1 MIVGTSPA
9 MQQLHLDAAA
19 GAAGLAKAVLCLE
32 NGLVP
37 PQPHFERP
45 NPHIDFEA
53 APVRVAQMLEPL
65 PPQERPWRCGVSSF
79 GLSGVNTHVIVAEH
93 QAEPLPQDDG
103 HWQCVV
109 FFAPDETS
117 LQDYA
122 RAIAAAVARN
132 EGWPLHAVAAT
143 LMTGRDALPVRAA
156 FVARSRQELLE
167 QLDAGVTGIAVGNAA
182 RHDSRDS
189 MENPLPGAFFVSQE
203 AAQAAASAYLAGASL
218 AWPAERPVYRVHL
231 PAAPL
236 AAATLWPRFAAHF
249 LSEPVMTPAGK
260 AFALAVDRPDFWPAA
275 EHRLEGTPLL
285 VGMSLLDCLGWI
297 GGAVPL
303 SLHDLR
309 WRKPVTCGP
318 GCRAVLLAQE
328 QGDALAVELHHFEPA
343 TRNSGEASTTGLSTG
358 TWNVAASGLV
368 RGGIARPAALNLATV
383 RESLREI
390 AQQDTPEDSPLMVS
404 GRWQCRKALWGA
416 EDGNTLLAELCLPE
430 AYRADFNTFRWHPAM
445 MDIAASLALRGAY
458 GFVPAGCRIVRLH
471 SPLTAQAFA
480 LVRITDRQQGMIVA
494 DCTVTDASGQI
505 VAELEGM
512 TFMALRKGQIA
523 GKSGPDTPQ
532 MHPLHSEQPQPELY
546 AIGWK
551 QADLEG
557 CVAGPQNIMLLGGQ
571 ASLLGEALE
580 PLAHARRPLPLQAD
594 EIRALAHEILAGPT
608 DHLLWLPALEPGVQN
623 DTWPLCALLQEI
635 CSGGLRRPLRVT
647 VVGRGAFAP
656 DAPAHEPH
664 QESLPQGALYMGPLL
679 CLPWEE
685 PRISCA
691 YVELEEQNAAS
702 VAALVSSLGLVDG
715 PYVADCDGTV
725 RVRELVKLP
734 SAPASAATPAITKNG
749 CVVITG
755 GLGGMGQT
763 LARQI
768 HERHGAHVVLL
779 HRSSQLPPHA
789 LEGVPFAAFRCDVT
803 DAAQVEEVFAKIRSE
818 VGPVQGVIH
827 TAGVAG
833 RGYLLTSDR
842 QGYES
847 VLAPKVAGAWNLH
860 KATLGDDLAFFVLA
874 SSRTALV
881 GAPGQSDY
889 TAANAFLNAFAR
901 YRRRLGL
908 PALSINWNTWSGVG
922 MAVREG
928 LGNGPEAATMLAPQ
942 QALAVLE
949 AALASGEELVAV
961 GMTGENAADF
971 ALNGLPRGE
980 LPGCMLGS
988 ASISGGAAQ
997 GNAPQAQPMG
1007 NADHFDGA
1015 ALLEII
1021 RDCLGYDRPL
1031 TREDDFFDLGGD
1043 SIAATRIVNRLD
1055 KEAGLALAVADLLE
1069 SDTLGDIVD
1078 CALASCKPAQPLQK
1092 AEETTPVLDK
1102 YPVGNEQL
1110 AILYADMVSEGDLG
1124 FNLPAFLV
1132 MPPDADA
1139 ARLERALAQLVER
1152 HEALRT
1158 SFCDFEA
1165 ERPAMIIHPFT
1176 GFTLEERRIPDLAHK
1191 DDIIRPF
1198 NLRNETGFRAS
1209 LLVTDAGEKVLFLDV
1224 HHALGDGRTMSLLN
1238 VELYRLYHGLE
1249 LAPVTAQM
1257 KDIAW
1262 QQVTHPDAEAAAYW
1276 QNIYK
1281 GELPR
1286 LDLPASH
1293 PRPRV
1298 HTGRG
1303 GTYEFGLA
1311 PALVQAIKGLARREG
1326 LTNYQVSL
1334 CAWSLLAQAYTGSQD
1349 IVVAVSMDSRGEHLN
1364 TAGMLAS
1371 VLPLRFSVDPCQPL
1385 SALLRATR
1393 QVSNEGMRHRAY
1405 ILNSLLAD
1413 LRQTAWPDRSP
1424 LSEIILSYMNFEFA
1438 AEGQG
1443 LFESLRF
1450 SKFSSKTDLSIFVS
1464 DIGESISIAL
1474 EYYADLFSEADVLRM
1489 ARDYVRILELMTSAP
1504 GDAPLGFTP
1513 TDLPCA
1519 AGRTVSLEQCEAL
1532 APAAVR
1538 QGIEAVATGKGA
1550 SAEVMLLAVFAVLM
1564 GKVTQQEQFVVEVPP
1579 ERAIRFSID
1588 DNMEFEELLAFTQK
1602 GLTDKAGMGNADH
1615 GDSGLADDGMPL
1627 MQSALRLGFA
1637 FARGGV
1643 PTPDA
1648 QGNGYGLF
1656 CSVREQEE
1664 GLALYF
1670 AYDPQQVV
1678 AETARDWLTYYGNFL
1693 EGIIEGAA

>member
-1 MIVGTSPA
+1 M
-9 MQQLHLDAAA
+9 
-19 GAAGLAKAVLCLE
+19 
-32 NGLVP
+32 
-37 PQPHFERP
+37 
-45 NPHIDFEA
+45 
-53 APVRVAQMLEPL
+53 
-65 PPQERPWRCGVSSF
+65 
-79 GLSGVNTHVIVAEH
+79 
-93 QAEPLPQDDG
+93 
-103 HWQCVV
+103 
-109 FFAPDETS
+109 
-117 LQDYA
+117 
-122 RAIAAAVARN
+122 
-132 EGWPLHAVAAT
+132 
-143 LMTGRDALPVRAA
+143 
-156 FVARSRQELLE
+156 
-167 QLDAGVTGIAVGNAA
+167 
-182 RHDSRDS
+182 
-189 MENPLPGAFFVSQE
+189 
-203 AAQAAASAYLAGASL
+203 
-218 AWPAERPVYRVHL
+218 
-231 PAAPL
+231 
-236 AAATLWPRFAAHF
+236 
-249 LSEPVMTPAGK
+249 
-260 AFALAVDRPDFWPAA
+260 
-275 EHRLEGTPLL
+275 
-285 VGMSLLDCLGWI
+285 
-297 GGAVPL
+297 
-303 SLHDLR
+303 
-309 WRKPVTCGP
+309 
-318 GCRAVLLAQE
+318 
-328 QGDALAVELHHFEPA
+328 
-343 TRNSGEASTTGLSTG
+343 
-358 TWNVAASGLV
+358 
-368 RGGIARPAALNLATV
+368 
-383 RESLREI
+383 
-390 AQQDTPEDSPLMVS
+390 
-404 GRWQCRKALWGA
+404 A
-416 EDGNTLLAELCLPE
+416 EDGNTLLAELCLPD
-430 AYRADFNTFRWHPAM
+430 AYRTDFNTFRWHPAM

-458 GFVPAGCRIVRLH
+458 GFVPAGCRMARLH
-471 SPLTAQAFA
+471 SPLTAHAFA

-505 VAELEGM
+505 VAGLEGM
-512 TFMALRKGQIA
+512 TFMALRKGQTV
-523 GKSGPDTPQ
+523 GMPGPDV
-532 MHPLHSEQPQPELY
+532 SQPEPELY
-546 AIGWK
+546 SIGWK
-551 QADLEG
+551 KVDLKG
-557 CVAGPQNIMLLGGQ
+557 SVPGPQNIILLGGQ
-571 ASLLGEALE
+571 GGLLSEALE
-580 PLAHARRPLPLQAD
+580 PLAHARRPLPADAD
-594 EIRALAHEILAGPT
+594 EIRTLAREILAGPT
-608 DHLLWLPALEPGVQN
+608 DHLLWLPSLKSDAQN

-647 VVGRGAFAP
+647 VVGSGAFVSGGST
-656 DAPAHEPH
+656 HEPH

-691 YVELEEQNAAS
+691 YVELEDHNTAS
-702 VAALVSSLGLVDG
+702 VAALTASLGLVDG
-715 PYVADCDGTV
+715 PYVAACDGAV

-734 SAPASAATPAITKNG
+734 SANTTATPVITKDG
-749 CVVITG
+749 CVVISG

-768 HERHGAHVVLL
+768 HERYGARVVLL
-779 HRSSQLPPHA
+779 HRSRQLPPHA
-789 LEGVPFAAFRCDVT
+789 LEDVPFAAFRCDVA
-803 DAAQVEEVFAKIRSE
+803 DAAQVEGVFAKIRRE

-847 VLAPKVAGAWNLH
+847 VLAPKVAGTWNLH
-860 KATLGDDLAFFVLA
+860 KATLGDNLAFFVLA

-889 TAANAFLNAFAR
+889 TAANAYLNAFAR
-901 YRRRLGL
+901 YRRSLGL

-928 LGNGPEAATMLAPQ
+928 LGKGPEAATMLPPQ

-961 GMTGENAADF
+961 GMTGENAEDF
-971 ALNGLPRGE
+971 ALNGLPGSE
-980 LPGCMLGS
+980 LAGRMLGS

-997 GNAPQAQPMG
+997 GNAPQEQPRV
-1007 NADHFDGA
+1007 NVEHIDGA

-1078 CALASCKPAQPLQK
+1078 CALASRKPAQPLQK
-1092 AEETTPVLDK
+1092 NEETTPVLDK

-1132 MPPDADA
+1132 MPPNADA
-1139 ARLERALAQLVER
+1139 ARLEKALAHLVER

-1165 ERPAMIIHPFT
+1165 ERPAMIIHPYT

-1198 NLRNETGFRAS
+1198 NLRNETGFRAC
-1209 LLVTDAGEKVLFLDV
+1209 LLVTDAGEKVLFIDL

-1249 LAPVTAQM
+1249 LGPVTAQM

-1286 LDLPASH
+1286 LDMPASY

-1303 GTYEFGLA
+1303 GTYEFDLA
-1311 PALVQAIKGLARREG
+1311 PELVQAIKGLARREG

-1349 IVVAVSMDSRGEHLN
+1349 IVVAVSMDARGEHLN

-1371 VLPLRFSVDPCQPL
+1371 VLPLRFCVDPDQPL
-1385 SALLRATR
+1385 SAQLRATR

-1489 ARDYVRILELMTSAP
+1489 ARDYVRMLELMTSAP
-1504 GDAPLGFTP
+1504 ADAPLRFTP

-1519 AGRTVSLEQCEAL
+1519 AGGTASLEKCEAL
-1532 APAAVR
+1532 VPAALR
-1538 QGIEAVATGKGA
+1538 QAIEAVAAGKGA
-1550 SAEVMLLAVFAVLM
+1550 SAEAVLLAVFAVLM

-1579 ERAIRFSID
+1579 ERAVSFSID
-1588 DNMEFEELLAFTQK
+1588 DNMEFDELLAFTQK
-1602 GLTDKAGMGNADH
+1602 GLTENVRMGDAGQ
-1615 GDSGLADDGMPL
+1615 GDSGYTGMPA
-1627 MQSALRLGFA
+1627 MQGRLRLGFD
-1637 FARGGV
+1637 FAGA
-1643 PTPDA
+1643 DA
-1648 QGNGYGLF
+1648 QGKGYGLF
-1656 CSVREQEE
+1656 CSVREQED
-1664 GLALYF
+1664 GLALHF
-1670 AYDPQQVV
+1670 AYDPQQVG
-1678 AETARDWLTYYGNFL
+1678 AEAAQDWLTYYGNFL
-1693 EGIIEGAA
+1693 EGIVEGAA